1 MSTRDK
7 VAVKKL
13 KVPATASVP
22 CLLCLGTNARSIP
35 VKRAIA
41 FRSDLNVLIQEN
53 RSLFDVD
60 FTIGDGIL
68 RFARMDCSDL
78 WVPGHSGVA
87 AGRCDRARSAQEPV
101 ETALLDTNTS
111 SEKPINPMA
120 NGSRVSQAFQYKE
133 CTGLRSYFR
142 HCAPCSLD
150 APHGS
155 GHTEP
160 LQIADLIG
168 GRWHGF

>member
-1 MSTRDK
+1 LRAWIAATYGFPGTAVMS
-7 VAVKKL
+7 
-13 KVPATASVP
+13 
-22 CLLCLGTNARSIP
+22 C
-35 VKRAIA
+35 
-41 FRSDLNVLIQEN
+41 
-53 RSLFDVD
+53 
-60 FTIGDGIL
+60 
-68 RFARMDCSDL
+68 
-78 WVPGHSGVA
+78 A
-87 AGRCDRARSAQEPV
+87 AGRCDRARSAQELV

-120 NGSRVSQAFQYKE
+120 NGQQGLASFPRSALAAFVFS
-133 CTGLRSYFR
+133 GIAHR
-142 HCAPCSLD
+142 AAWN

>member
-1 MSTRDK
+1 
-7 VAVKKL
+7 
-13 KVPATASVP
+13 
-22 CLLCLGTNARSIP
+22 
-35 VKRAIA
+35 
-41 FRSDLNVLIQEN
+41 
-53 RSLFDVD
+53 VD

-87 AGRCDRARSAQEPV
+87 AGRCDRARSAREPV

-133 CTGLRSYFR
+133 CTGLRSYFPALR
-142 HCAPCSLD
+142 TVQPGMRPTAFILNRYKLP
-150 APHGS
+150 
-155 GHTEP
+155 
-160 LQIADLIG
+160 I
-168 GRWHGF
+168 